1 MKKAQNLLE
10 YILIFMVVVLTAYI
24 FASKFNL
31 TTLKNY
37 AFMGTKST
45 TDASHIEIEAMTK

>member
-24 FASKFNL
+24 FASKFDL
-31 TTLKNY
+31 TTLKNF
-37 AFMGTKST
+37 AVLGTKSA
-45 TDASHIEIEAMTK
+45 TDASHIKIEAMTK